1 MSVCHLTASFAACVV
16 STVGFNLKVKAFIGI
31 MRSRRKQFNI
41 GSAVHEDAYTAKHS
55 KRHNDAKKSI
65 KMCIANVLA
74 VRALFSHLCRFS
86 A

>member
-1 MSVCHLTASFAACVV
+1 MSVCHVTAIFAACVV

-41 GSAVHEDAYTAKHS
+41 GIALHEDAYTAKHS
-55 KRHNDAKKSI
+55 QRHSDAKKSI

-74 VRALFSHLCRFS
+74 VRAFFSYLCRFT